1 MRLFYWLKKLP
12 RKNLYYCFL
21 TVIIG
26 VGVISGMA
34 WKTYS
39 QSKSAVTVEDTPL
52 VRTTVIGS
60 VDGKQKYT
68 YSGEVRGRYE
78 SKLAFQVSGKIV
90 KRNIQLGSQVHAGD
104 ILMQI
109 DPKDLQQNVN
119 NTSAQV
125 SSAESQMRLAES
137 NLNRYQQLYA
147 DKVISRAQ
155 LDQYENAYEV
165 AQAAVQQASA
175 QHAQSSNQLDYS
187 LLYAD
192 TSGVISDISVEA
204 GQVVSAGQSVL
215 TIVRDGEREVEINVP
230 ENRIEEIRNVKQVAV
245 TFWSLPQ
252 IVVNGIVREIAPMA
266 DVATRTYKV
275 RISLSNPPDQVKLG
289 MTAEVSLNGVSNQN
303 QASIM
308 IPLSALYQTN
318 KITNVWV
325 VNDQVVS
332 LRSVQIGNFGNGQ
345 VQVTGGL
352 NPGETIV
359 IAGVH
364 KLQEGQMV
372 KLMEGDAQ

>member
-1 MRLFYWLKKLP
+1 MS
-12 RKNLYYCFL
+12 
-21 TVIIG
+21 VIIG
-26 VGVISGMA
+26 VGVICGMV

-52 VRTTVIGS
+52 VRTAVIGS

-90 KRNIQLGSQVHAGD
+90 KRNIQLGSEVHAGD

-125 SSAESQMRLAES
+125 SSAESQLRLAES

-155 LDQYENAYEV
+155 LDQYENSYAV

-175 QHAQSSNQLDYS
+175 QHAQSANQLDYS

-192 TSGVISDISVEA
+192 KSGVVSDISAEA

-215 TIVRDGEREVEINVP
+215 TIVQEGEREVEINVP
-230 ENRIEEIRNVKQVAV
+230 ENRIGEIRNVKQVVA

-252 IVVNGIVREIAPMA
+252 VVVNGIVREIAPMA

-289 MTAEVSLNGVSNQN
+289 MTTEVSLDSVNNQN

-308 IPLSALYQTN
+308 IPLSAIYQTN

-325 VNDQVVS
+325 VNNDQAVS
-332 LRSVQIGNFGNGQ
+332 LRPVQIGNFGNGQ

-352 NPGETIV
+352 NSGETIV

-364 KLQEGQMV
+364 KLQEGQRV